1 MATMN
6 PSNTDSAHAAAQPID
21 DELLFLCP
29 DRDCAG
35 FVPSSR

>member
-6 PSNTDSAHAAAQPID
+6 PETSETSHAAAQMAD
-21 DELLFLCP
+21 DELVFLCP
-29 DRDCAG
+29 DRDGPG